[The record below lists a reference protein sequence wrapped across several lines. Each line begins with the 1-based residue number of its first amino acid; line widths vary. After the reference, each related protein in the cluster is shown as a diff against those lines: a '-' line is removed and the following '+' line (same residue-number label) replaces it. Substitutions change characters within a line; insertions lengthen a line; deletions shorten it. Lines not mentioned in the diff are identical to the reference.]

1 MFPQSS
7 KQDRTTSCPGHYCEK
22 IKSAWFP
29 HMTHNG
35 EYNIPLNRNS
45 VPNILRINALH
56 STKRVR
62 GADAPSISLV
72 AVEREVLLRLR
83 RLSSIVA
90 ENAGPLLD
98 GLLVV
103 LRAQSRVGAA
113 VVDLEARAG
122 AGVARVHVLDCV
134 GPVLGGGDD
143 GALGAGGVPGC
154 GLVGGGDLL
163 EGRGDISEMF

>member
-1 MFPQSS
+1 MS
-7 KQDRTTSCPGHYCEK
+7 
-22 IKSAWFP
+22 
-29 HMTHNG
+29 
-35 EYNIPLNRNS
+35 
-45 VPNILRINALH
+45 NILRVNALH
-56 STKRVR
+56 SAERVR
-62 GADAPSISLV
+62 SADAPSISLV

-122 AGVARVHVLDCV
+122 AGVTGVHVLDGV
-134 GPVLGGGDD
+134 GPVLRGGDD
-143 GALGAGGVPGC
+143 GALRAGGVPGC

-163 EGRGDISEMF
+163 ERRRG